1 MENKV
6 EQFADLVFK
15 LAILYLFNWLINVS
29 IYSYLLIIYYLL
41 IICIYLLVHHQNRD
55 HKPAPAMLKVYI
67 LMNWIAK
74 LSPGGR
80 KISYLESLLSAIVD
94 L

>member
-29 IYSYLLIIYYLL
+29 IYSYLLIMYY
-41 IICIYLLVHHQNRD
+41 
-55 HKPAPAMLKVYI
+55 
-67 LMNWIAK
+67 
-74 LSPGGR
+74 
-80 KISYLESLLSAIVD
+80 
-94 L
+94 